1 VRIRPEAESRRMA
14 RTVGQ
19 MVMDK
24 TEAKRIL
31 TEQLERYRK
40 RSYAELTQLINQPET
55 FTVREDSG
63 TKYGL
68 EFEAVW
74 DHEPG
79 KDLRVIG
86 SIDDGGW
93 HALSPL
99 SDDFI
104 MRNDG
109 SFVGE

>member
-1 VRIRPEAESRRMA
+1 
-14 RTVGQ
+14 

-24 TEAKRIL
+24 TEAKGIL
-31 TEQLERYRK
+31 REQLEQFRK
-40 RSYAELTQLINQPET
+40 RSYSELTQLINQPET
-55 FTVREDSG
+55 LTVRRVWG
-63 TKYGL
+63 TNYGL
-68 EFEAVW
+68 EFEAFW

-86 SIDDGGW
+86 SIDDGAW

>member
-1 VRIRPEAESRRMA
+1 
-14 RTVGQ
+14 

-24 TEAKRIL
+24 TEARKIL
-31 TEQLERYRK
+31 AEQLEQYRK
-40 RSYAELTQLINQPET
+40 RSHSELTQLIDQPET
-55 FTVREDSG
+55 LTVMGVSG

-68 EFEAVW
+68 EFQAFW
-74 DHEPG
+74 DDQPG
-79 KDLRVIG
+79 KDVRVTG

-93 HALSPL
+93 RAVSPL

>member
-1 VRIRPEAESRRMA
+1 
-14 RTVGQ
+14 

-24 TEAKRIL
+24 TEAKKIL
-31 TEQLERYRK
+31 TAQLEQYRK
-40 RSYAELTQLINQPET
+40 RSHSELTQLINEPET
-55 FTVREDSG
+55 LTVTGDSG

-68 EFEAVW
+68 EIEALW

-104 MRNDG
+104 MRSDG